1 MAVECL
7 TRTPETV
14 HLSPEKPK
22 SKDLNLESSSYV
34 ESQQYWKPQGICLKP
49 APAGVLSR
57 ERGQRLLITSK
68 FCLELRVGEPA
79 CP

>member
-1 MAVECL
+1 MVYERLANK
-7 TRTPETV
+7 TSDNATFFW
-14 HLSPEKPK
+14 EKA
-22 SKDLNLESSSYV
+22 
-34 ESQQYWKPQGICLKP
+34 QGIVCMDRSSTDRAAKP